1 MTWLLN
7 SRSHVLRVIFLS
19 LNVGQDTEEIPNAK
33 FTRFTVKYAPFYSVL
48 SSAFVIGI
56 IIGEIVVV
64 VIVFKES
71 KDDPPEPTN
80 SSRFMLYFCCLGNNG
95 QGGTNI

>member
-1 MTWLLN
+1 V
-7 SRSHVLRVIFLS
+7 S
-19 LNVGQDTEEIPNAK
+19 DE
-33 FTRFTVKYAPFYSVL
+33 YALFYSVL
-48 SSAFVIGI
+48 LFAFVIGI

-71 KDDPPEPTN
+71 KDDSPGPTN
-80 SSRFMLYFCCLGNNG
+80 SSRYVLYFCCLGNNG